1 MPAELLAGHTSR
13 FTESFDTS
21 SDHRPARKWCGRV
34 LVVDDCSHGR
44 WMICDILRTLGLE
57 TESVDCGRA
66 ACDLA
71 RTSAKGGK
79 PFDLVLMDSHMPE
92 MDGYQSAS
100 LLRTKGYKGPVVVLT
115 TPSSL
120 QFRTTEARPAACT
133 GTMSK
138 PITYQMLRDLLRQYL
153 PQEPRKATESRKW
166 RSSQPSW

>member
-1 MPAELLAGHTSR
+1 MPAELLIGHSSR
-13 FTESFDTS
+13 FADSLETTET
-21 SDHRPARKWCGRV
+21 RPASKWHGRV

-44 WMICDILRTLGLE
+44 WMICDILRCLGLE

-66 ACDLA
+66 ACDA
-71 RTSAKGGK
+71 AKTSAKRGQ

-92 MDGYQSAS
+92 MDGFQSSA
-100 LLRTKGYKGPVVVLT
+100 LLRSKGYAGPVVVLT

-120 QFRTTEARPAACT
+120 QLHREEVRQPGCT

-153 PQEPRKATESRKW
+153 PQKKEESRKW
-166 RSSQPSW
+166 RSSQCAW

>member
-1 MPAELLAGHTSR
+1 MPAELLTSHASR
-13 FTESFDTS
+13 FTESFETA
-21 SDHRPARKWCGRV
+21 SDHRPARKWSGRV

-44 WMICDILRTLGLE
+44 WMISDILRTLGLE

-66 ACDLA
+66 ACDIA
-71 RTSAKGGK
+71 RTSAKVGK
-79 PFDLVLMDSHMPE
+79 PFDLVIMDSHMPE
-92 MDGYQSAS
+92 MDGYQSSS

-120 QFRTTEARPAACT
+120 TFRTTEARPTACT

-153 PQEPRKATESRKW
+153 PQEPRKTESRKW